1 MTSSGARSSHPAS
14 RDAVPSE
21 EIIEI
26 SLASSS
32 IVEVAPEAARALAP
46 DATMP
51 ERIGRYRL
59 LHELGRGAMAR
70 VHVAV
75 THGPAGFE
83 HLAAIKTLLDCY
95 THLDEFNTMLLDEAR
110 LGAAIRHPN
119 VVETLS
125 VGIDPIAGPFL
136 VMQYVEGVTL
146 ATLLKRA
153 REQGRVMPTRVIV
166 RILADMLEGLA
177 AAHAVRGPDGEP
189 MRIVHRDVSPQ
200 NVLVGVDGVA
210 KVSDFGVAKAKAR
223 LTTTQAGQFKGKAS
237 YSSPE
242 HVAGEQVDERADVFS
257 AGVMLWEGL
266 TAQRLFKGDMVTS
279 MRRVLTEPIPWVSR
293 IAPQHEAFDEIAARA
308 LERTRERRFQSADA
322 MLEALMRVA
331 EETGVVGTHREVAA
345 FVSLTCGDGIESDRR
360 VIAHHRTLA
369 RDAPKRDA
377 SSDAIDITIPTPP
390 PASMAQDAH
399 DARKRRAS
407 ARLDTIKVRVAQR
420 KQRSAAR
427 VVGLAAVTLAALTLA
442 FVVARVVRPHVVA
455 TPIAATTLP
464 VETEAETEAVA
475 EAVTEAVT
483 EAEAEAVIEP
493 VIVTLPAAAA
503 EPDAEAPP
511 PPVQVRREPRR
522 ARPVAPAPPADD
534 DAPIAPTP
542 ETEAAPELSTSATAV
557 VLAARDAVRAMETDD
572 ESESEPDALT
582 REPPDLDHQPIAAV
596 QPPAP

>member
-1 MTSSGARSSHPAS
+1 MTSSGARSSHPAT

-32 IVEVAPEAARALAP
+32 IVEVPPEAARVP
-46 DATMP
+46 VPGGVP

-119 VVETLS
+119 VVETVS

-146 ATLLKRA
+146 ATLIKRA
-153 REQGRVMPTRVIV
+153 REQGRAMPTRVIV

-200 NVLVGVDGVA
+200 NVLVGVDGIA

-242 HVAGEQVDERADVFS
+242 HIAGEQVDERADVFS

-266 TAQRLFKGDMVTS
+266 TGQRLFKGDMVTS
-279 MRRVLTEPIPWVSR
+279 MRRVLTEPIPWISR

-331 EETGVVGTHREVAA
+331 EETGVVGTHREVSA
-345 FVSLTCGDGIESDRR
+345 FVALTCGDGIDSDRR
-360 VIAHHRTLA
+360 VIAHQRTIA

-377 SSDAIDITIPTPP
+377 SSDALDITIPTPP
-390 PASMAQDAH
+390 PASMAQDAQE
-399 DARKRRAS
+399 ARKRRAS
-407 ARLDTIKVRVAQR
+407 ARLDTIKVRIAQR

-427 VVGLAAVTLAALTLA
+427 WMGLAAVTLAALTLA
-442 FVVARVVRPHVVA
+442 FVVARVARPHIVA
-455 TPIAATTLP
+455 TPIAETALP
-464 VETEAETEAVA
+464 LETEAVA
-475 EAVTEAVT
+475 EPAPETP
-483 EAEAEAVIEP
+483 AEVETAIAP
-493 VIVTLPAAAA
+493 VIVTLPPAAA
-503 EPDAEAPP
+503 EPEVEAP

-522 ARPVAPAPPADD
+522 ARPVAPPPPAEDE
-534 DAPIAPTP
+534 APAAPLP
-542 ETEAAPELSTSATAV
+542 ETEVAPELSTSASAV
-557 VLAARDAVRAMETDD
+557 VLAARAEASEEVEETR
-572 ESESEPDALT
+572 SESETVARD
-582 REPPDLDHQPIAAV
+582 EPDLAHQPIAAV
-596 QPPAP
+596 QPAPP